1 MIVQCPAPPIQNE
14 KLLILAKISW
24 KPELNFSLNSETVPY
39 FTWKLE
45 LFPNTL
51 WMMVGRAKVSA
62 GFTWKYYVFI
72 LETRFWIWCSGVL
85 HIPLPTYSFVHLKFW
100 ENLSWRGIFSQSHHQ
115 IVLVSLTWIILFLCK
130 SWYYQLIMTLASQIL
145 KVTSK

>member
-100 ENLSWRGIFSQSHHQ
+100 ENLSWRGIFSER
-115 IVLVSLTWIILFLCK
+115 IIKSFLCFWLESSCFYANHDIISL
-130 SWYYQLIMTLASQIL
+130 SWH
-145 KVTSK
+145 